1 MKYPVSE
8 LVLNTK
14 NAVYHLGI
22 LPENIGEK
30 IILVGDQERV
40 QLVSSQ
46 FDSIEHSSQHREF
59 VCHTGMYKQKRI
71 SVISTGIGTDN
82 IDIVLNELDAL
93 VNIDLEKRID
103 KPTHTS
109 LDIIRIGTCGILQP
123 EIPVHSFILS
133 GGAFGLDNIA
143 HFYQHERDS
152 KTEALTHSFQKHVD
166 FPKSLSPYFA
176 FADKELVNQLKSEKT
191 ALGFTVTSS
200 GFYAPQGRKLR
211 LELATTDM
219 NERLQS
225 YRFENMAVLNFE
237 MESSALFFLS
247 NQLGHRAT
255 TICLGIANRARMEF
269 SNGYE
274 KQMNELISYVL
285 DRI

>member
-93 VNIDLEKRID
+93 VNM
-103 KPTHTS
+103 T
-109 LDIIRIGTCGILQP
+109 
-123 EIPVHSFILS
+123 
-133 GGAFGLDNIA
+133 
-143 HFYQHERDS
+143 
-152 KTEALTHSFQKHVD
+152 
-166 FPKSLSPYFA
+166 
-176 FADKELVNQLKSEKT
+176 
-191 ALGFTVTSS
+191 
-200 GFYAPQGRKLR
+200 
-211 LELATTDM
+211 
-219 NERLQS
+219 
-225 YRFENMAVLNFE
+225 
-237 MESSALFFLS
+237 
-247 NQLGHRAT
+247 
-255 TICLGIANRARMEF
+255 
-269 SNGYE
+269 
-274 KQMNELISYVL
+274 
-285 DRI
+285 